1 MQKWKFWS
9 AVPTRKSAGLLATVL
24 ALASVVGCS
33 SPVEKYDGPQAAA
46 GQYALDHATSDFER
60 EVLGDLMVTRE
71 EYVEAID
78 RYVKCISDNGSSVTP
93 VDQRGLFVFKISGD
107 VPKYDSIAGD
117 CGKERFCKSQ
127 IIITGWLPTR
137 KIWTKQRS
145 RLIALIA
152 TVVRRIRFRR
162 QFQAVHG
169 TNKPRLPVADR
180 DRSEGF

>member
-9 AVPTRKSAGLLATVL
+9 AVPSRKSVGLLATVL

-117 CGKERFCKSQ
+117 CGEGTILQ
-127 IIITGWLPTR
+127 IADYYHRLVTNPENLDEAEVKADCVNRHGG
-137 KIWTKQRS
+137 TKDPIS
-145 RLIALIA
+145 PA
-152 TVVRRIRFRR
+152 
-162 QFQAVHG
+162 
-169 TNKPRLPVADR
+169 N
-180 DRSEGF
+180 